1 VIATVAAGLVAGVG
15 LGLAS
20 ARYMEPLFFQV
31 KVSDASTLAIP
42 FAVILAVA
50 AVATVP
56 AIIRALRIDPVEIL
70 RTE

>member
-1 VIATVAAGLVAGVG
+1 
-15 LGLAS
+15 
-20 ARYMEPLFFQV
+20 
-31 KVSDASTLAIP
+31 
-42 FAVILAVA
+42 VILAVA